1 MNEILESWEQIEE
14 SVALDKRLEALRL
27 NTIEEEIES
36 SRFRNTRMITLGEDG
51 LRSQYVPPK
60 PMVKK
65 ILKEPTVDSQDS
77 GYSLLNDDKPK
88 RSIKSLKQVCNLGCL
103 SARDTW

>member
-36 SRFRNTRMITLGEDG
+36 SRFRISGH
-51 LRSQYVPPK
+51 
-60 PMVKK
+60 
-65 ILKEPTVDSQDS
+65 KEHK
-77 GYSLLNDDKPK
+77 DDYIRGRWP
-88 RSIKSLKQVCNLGCL
+88 
-103 SARDTW
+103 